1 MKLTLTFDSVEEM
14 EAFCRD
20 LAGKKCTVGA
30 ESAVVNAA
38 TSVQAPMSTQMVV
51 QAPIAQPVQQSAMT
65 GTAPMGMPV
74 AQQPIQQVP
83 VQQPAMA
90 APVQNVVPTTAVAQE
105 FSYDQL
111 AVAAAG
117 LMNAGK
123 GAQLHAILQQFGVQ
137 AMTELPKE
145 RYGEFATAI
154 RAEGAVI

>member
-14 EAFCRD
+14 ETFCRD
-20 LAGKKCTVGA
+20 LAGQKNKRTV
-30 ESAVVNAA
+30 EQVNVV
-38 TSVQAPMSTQMVV
+38 TPVQQTPMQQVGH
-51 QAPIAQPVQQSAMT
+51 APIAQPVQQPAMP

-74 AQQPIQQVP
+74 AQQPMQQVP
-83 VQQPAMA
+83 VQQPEMA
-90 APVQNVVPTTAVAQE
+90 APAQSVVPTTAVAQE

-123 GAQLHAILQQFGVQ
+123 GTQLHVILQQFGVQ

>member
-1 MKLTLTFDSVEEM
+1 MKLTLSFDSVEEM
-14 EAFCRD
+14 ESFCKEHAERNAVC
-20 LAGKKCTVGA
+20 AG
-30 ESAVVNAA
+30 SAVQETVNV
-38 TSVQAPMSTQMVV
+38 TTPVQPPVLSVGQAPLSQ
-51 QAPIAQPVQQSAMT
+51 QALQTPVQSVVPA
-65 GTAPMGMPV
+65 V
-74 AQQPIQQVP
+74 QQPIQQMSVP
-83 VQQPAMA
+83 QQMMST
-90 APVQNVVPTTAVAQE
+90 PVPNIVPTTAVAQE

-123 GAQLHAILQQFGVQ
+123 GQQLHAILQQFGVQ

>member
-1 MKLTLTFDSVEEM
+1 MKLTLTFESVEEM

-20 LAGKKCTVGA
+20 LAGQSNKRTV
-30 ESAVVNAA
+30 EQVNVVTPAQ
-38 TSVQAPMSTQMVV
+38 SAPMQQVGS
-51 QAPIAQPVQQSAMT
+51 APIAQPMQQTVMQ

-83 VQQPAMA
+83 VQQPPVMA
-90 APVQNVVPTTAVAQE
+90 PIQSVVPTTAVAQE

-123 GAQLHAILQQFGVQ
+123 GTQLHAILQQFGVQ